1 MYMSTKRAALNG
13 GKWITIAT
21 VISTVFQFLQVTL
34 LLRLLSP
41 AEFGLVALS
50 NLILTFFQ
58 LFTNLGFSGSII
70 HKQESDRTVLSTIY
84 WLNIGLGV
92 VIFTIIQF
100 TTPAIAAYKEEP
112 RLGEV
117 LHYASFYFLIVYLG
131 QIYLFLMEK
140 ELQFRTIAIID
151 ILGTVLGTFT
161 TVLLAY
167 LGWRELSMVA
177 GQLVGQGLRTILQ
190 IVLGYPLF
198 RPRLQF
204 VFSQVRD
211 HLRFGVYNLG
221 DGILGFVQS
230 NYDNL
235 FIGFVLGNEMLGF
248 YTAAYQLAVYP
259 ITKLNPI
266 ILQVAYPVL
275 AKMQH
280 DTAELKRS
288 YLKILDVLSY
298 CNLPLLAGLFVTAD
312 TIVPLLYGPGWESS
326 IGLIHLFVFV
336 GAFMCLSHP
345 LFTLAFTKGKPN
357 LLFYLNLA
365 TLLVKIPLVYWLGRE
380 YGVMG
385 AATAFL
391 LATAVNLLANFAIV
405 HYLVGEFMGTFL
417 RNIAR
422 PVLFC
427 VLMVGGVALAK
438 SMVGHEGI
446 VSAIVQIVVGGA
458 IYGALTLAFKVSIS
472 ELKGLRQAL

>member
-1 MYMSTKRAALNG
+1 MSTKRAALNG

-21 VISTVFQFLQVTL
+21 VVSTVFQFLQVTL

-41 AEFGLVALS
+41 GEFGLVALS

-84 WLNIGLGV
+84 WLNIGLGA

-100 TTPAIAAYKEEP
+100 TTPAIAAYKHEP

-204 VFSQVRD
+204 VFSRVRD

-280 DTAELKRS
+280 DADELKRS

-298 CNLPLLAGLFVTAD
+298 CNLPLLAGLFITAD

-326 IGLIHLFVFV
+326 ISLIHLFVFV

-391 LATAVNLLANFAIV
+391 VATGVNLLANFAIV

-446 VSAIVQIVVGGA
+446 VSAIIQVAVGGG
-458 IYGALTLAFKVSIS
+458 IYGALTLAFKVSIN